1 MYKKTTAGKV
11 TPAILSVWTGKKK
24 SPEHERV
31 NATNV
36 PILKLQN
43 TVRAGD
49 VSARKERF
57 LKGKYH
63 IEIARS
69 LSYTMH
75 SVKTPP
81 STLDD
86 LLTFLCAAERVS
98 LWVLW
103 VFARAF
109 SSVPP
114 RSPPGAGRARSV
126 CRWWSGCTDSWRVQP
141 GRPRRTKSRDWCSS
155 GR

>member
-1 MYKKTTAGKV
+1 MNAFHVQEDHRRQGYSCYSFCV
-11 TPAILSVWTGKKK
+11 DRKKK

-98 LWVLW
+98 LWVL
-103 VFARAF
+103 
-109 SSVPP
+109 
-114 RSPPGAGRARSV
+114 
-126 CRWWSGCTDSWRVQP
+126 
-141 GRPRRTKSRDWCSS
+141 
-155 GR
+155 